1 MDSLNTVGHAINN
14 DKVNLDAGC
23 KSLLGCT
30 PVAAFIAK
38 NCIPEFH
45 DMALDKIQEYI
56 IYKKA
61 KSEMTP
67 EELAEIQK
75 SNIPPVEIS
84 CHAVDDLPD
93 KLNEKNVESKSVNE
107 GTIYYDVLFDIG
119 LPGGKANRVIVDI
132 EAQNEYNP
140 GYAILNRGSFYC
152 GRMVSAQKESVFH
165 NSDYDKLQKVYSIW
179 LCINPEADVR
189 GVCNTY
195 SMTETCL
202 AKEFHF
208 PKEQYD
214 NFCIVLACL
223 QDTESDNNMVRLFST
238 IFSNNTPVEKKLQLA
253 TECGL
258 PVTTDVKEGIHQMCN
273 YSDYVEQ
280 QGVEKGLAKGRAEG
294 HLESLSESVAN
305 LVRSGHF
312 SIEAALDILKVPADI
327 RSTVK
332 ENAEKALSK

>member
-1 MDSLNTVGHAINN
+1 MGGLNTIGHAISN

-45 DMALDKIQEYI
+45 DMALDKIQEFI
-56 IYKKA
+56 VYKKA

-84 CHAVDDLPD
+84 CHPVEDLPD
-93 KLNEKNVESKSVNE
+93 KLNEKNVESKSINE

-119 LPGGKANRVIVDI
+119 LPCGKANRVIVDI
-132 EAQNEYNP
+132 EAQNKYNP
-140 GYAILNRGSFYC
+140 GYHMLNRGSFYC

-179 LCINPEADVR
+179 LCIDPGEEVR

-202 AKEFHF
+202 AKEYHF

-214 NFCIVLACL
+214 NYCIVMACL
-223 QDTESDNNMVRLFST
+223 QDKESDNDMVRLFST
-238 IFSNNTPVEKKLQLA
+238 IFDNKTPVEKKAATCNRVRLA
-253 TECGL
+253 CY
-258 PVTTDVKEGIHQMCN
+258 HRR
-273 YSDYVEQ
+273 
-280 QGVEKGLAKGRAEG
+280 QGGYQSNV
-294 HLESLSESVAN
+294 
-305 LVRSGHF
+305 
-312 SIEAALDILKVPADI
+312 
-327 RSTVK
+327 
-332 ENAEKALSK
+332 